1 MRLRGVGFVGGGDES
16 GKGGIESEIAV
27 HYDSRGGAR
36 QYWC

>member
-1 MRLRGVGFVGGGDES
+1 MRLRGVGFVDGGDEL
-16 GKGGIESEIAV
+16 GKEGIESEIAV